1 MSATVIVVMGVS
13 GCGKSTI
20 AARLAERLGWQ
31 LAEAD
36 AFHSPENVAKM
47 RGGIPLTDADRAPW
61 LDAIARWID
70 AARAAGRPAVVA
82 CSALK
87 RRYRDRLIGARADVR
102 LVYLQGEYELVARRM
117 AARAGH
123 YMPLALLRS
132 QFETL
137 EEPAPD
143 EHAVVIGIEP
153 DPEAMVEAIVAALG
167 LAPGRASVAQPPAGG
182 PGPNGCTP
190 SGLPDR

>member
-36 AFHSPENVAKM
+36 DFHSSASVAKM
-47 RGGIPLTDADRAPW
+47 RGGTPLTDEDRWPW
-61 LDAIARWID
+61 LEAIARWID
-70 AARAAGRPAVVA
+70 AERAAGRPGIVA

-87 RRYRDRLIGARADVR
+87 RSYRDILIGPRQDVR
-102 LVYLQGEYELVARRM
+102 LVYLKGGYELIAQRLAARR
-117 AARAGH
+117 GH

-132 QFETL
+132 QFAAL

-143 EHAVVIGIEP
+143 EHAIVVDIAT
-153 DPEAMVEAIVAALG
+153 DPARIVETIRAALD
-167 LAPGRASVAQPPAGG
+167 PR
-182 PGPNGCTP
+182 
-190 SGLPDR
+190 

>member
-36 AFHSPENVAKM
+36 AFHSPGNVAKM
-47 RGGIPLTDADRAPW
+47 RSGIPLTDADREPW

-70 AARAAGRPAVVA
+70 AARAAGRPGVVA

-87 RRYRDRLIGARADVR
+87 RRYRDRLIGARPDVR
-102 LVYLQGEYELVARRM
+102 LVYLKGEYELVARRM

-123 YMPLALLRS
+123 YMPLTLLRS

-153 DPEAMVEAIVAALG
+153 GPGEMVEAILAGLG
-167 LAPGRASVAQPPAGG
+167 LAPAS
-182 PGPNGCTP
+182 P
-190 SGLPDR
+190 SAAR

>member
-20 AARLAERLGWQ
+20 AAHLAERLGWQ

-36 AFHSPENVAKM
+36 AFHSSASVAKM
-47 RGGIPLTDADRAPW
+47 RSGTPLTDEDRRPW

-70 AARAAGRPAVVA
+70 AARAAGRPGVVA

-87 RRYRDRLIGARADVR
+87 RSYRDVLLGPRQDVR
-102 LVYLQGEYELVARRM
+102 LVYLKGDYERVVRRVAARR
-117 AARAGH
+117 GH

-132 QFETL
+132 QFATL
-137 EEPAPD
+137 EEPTPD
-143 EHAVVIGIEP
+143 ERAIVVGIEP
-153 DPEAMVEAIVAALG
+153 APEDIVATILAALD
-167 LAPGRASVAQPPAGG
+167 PP
-182 PGPNGCTP
+182 
-190 SGLPDR
+190 